1 MKLEQCELSIQ
12 SSGRGTQD
20 ITAEIKA
27 AVSGSNIQ
35 TGLCHIFLKHTS
47 ASIILCENYDEQV
60 RLDLERFLS
69 RLVPDGDPLFQH
81 VLEGKDDM
89 PAHIRTVLTKT
100 DMMVPIADGALA
112 LGTWQG
118 IFLYEHRY
126 VAQKRQVIISAMGS

>member
-69 RLVPDGDPLFQH
+69 RLVPDGDPLFN
-81 VLEGKDDM
+81 M
-89 PAHIRTVLTKT
+89 C
-100 DMMVPIADGALA
+100 
-112 LGTWQG
+112 
-118 IFLYEHRY
+118 
-126 VAQKRQVIISAMGS
+126 

>member
-1 MKLEQCELSIQ
+1 MKLEQCGLSIQ

>member
-12 SSGRGTQD
+12 TSGRGTQD
-20 ITAEIKA
+20 ITSEIKA
-27 AVSGSNIQ
+27 AVRKSNIQ
-35 TGLCHIFLKHTS
+35 TGLCHIFLRHTS

-60 RLDLERFLS
+60 RLDLEHFLLRF
-69 RLVPDGDPLFQH
+69 VPDGDPIFQH

-100 DMMVPIADGALA
+100 DMTVPITDGDLA

-126 VAQKRQVIISAMGS
+126 AAQKRHIVISATGS

>member
-1 MKLEQCELSIQ
+1 
-12 SSGRGTQD
+12 
-20 ITAEIKA
+20 
-27 AVSGSNIQ
+27 
-35 TGLCHIFLKHTS
+35 
-47 ASIILCENYDEQV
+47 
-60 RLDLERFLS
+60 
-69 RLVPDGDPLFQH
+69 
-81 VLEGKDDM
+81 M